1 MSLLKAVVKGVQKRP
16 QRVVI
21 YGVESV
27 GKTTLAAQ
35 APAPIFL
42 DLENGSQ
49 HLDVARVPVRDWKSV
64 MGALEELA
72 AGGHDYRT
80 VVVDSAD
87 WAERLAVADLLAE
100 TKKASVE
107 DFPYGKGWVMAA
119 ERYARMLARLDDVL
133 AAGMNV
139 LIIGHA
145 QVKRHEPP
153 DQMAAYDRYELKLSR
168 QVGPMVKEWAD
179 ELYFCQFKTRLMQ
192 ADSGKMKAKGGKE
205 RVIYTCHA
213 AAYDAKTRAGLAD
226 ELPLAFESVAS
237 VFSDEA
243 PRSETKDDIVEVVG
257 GVLKELELSRKEV
270 EAFLIS
276 RGELDKGQTWEAA
289 PKAFLQRIAQH
300 PERFVTAVRGWR
312 EAA

>member
-1 MSLLKAVVKGVQKRP
+1 MSFLKSVVKGVQKRP

-49 HLDVARVPVRDWKSV
+49 HLDVARVPVRDWKSL
-64 MGALEELA
+64 MASLEELA
-72 AGGHDYRT
+72 AGGHEYRT

-100 TKKASVE
+100 TKKTSVE

-119 ERYARMLARLDDVL
+119 ERYARMLSRLDDVL
-133 AAGMNV
+133 SSGMTV
-139 LIIGHA
+139 LVIGHA

-153 DQMAAYDRYELKLSR
+153 DQVAAYDRYELKLAR

-192 ADSGKMKAKGGKE
+192 GESGKMKAKGGKE

-237 VFSDEA
+237 VFTDQA
-243 PRSETKDDIVEVVG
+243 RTETKDDIVEVVG
-257 GVLKELELSRKEV
+257 RVFEQFEVARKEV
-270 EAFLIS
+270 EAFLLS
-276 RGELDKGQTWEAA
+276 RGELERGQTWEVA

-300 PERFVTAVRGWR
+300 PERFVTAVRGWK

>member
-1 MSLLKAVVKGVQKRP
+1 MSLLSAVVKGVQKRP
-16 QRVVI
+16 QRIVI

-35 APAPIFL
+35 TPAPIFL

-49 HLDVARVPVRDWKSV
+49 HLDVARVPVRDWKAV
-64 MGALEELA
+64 MSALEELV
-72 AGGHDYRT
+72 AGGHDYQT

-100 TKKASVE
+100 TKKGSVE

-119 ERYARMLARLDDVL
+119 ERYARLLARLDDVVE
-133 AAGMNV
+133 AGMNV
-139 LIIGHA
+139 LVIGHA

-153 DQMAAYDRYELKLSR
+153 DQLAAYDRYELKLSR
-168 QVGPMVKEWAD
+168 QVAPMVKEWAD

-213 AAYDAKTRAGLAD
+213 AAYDAKTRAGLAE
-226 ELPLAFESVAS
+226 ELPLAFDSIAS
-237 VFSDEA
+237 VFVQEA
-243 PRSETKDDIVEVVG
+243 PQKQTKDDIVARVKALFEEQK
-257 GVLKELELSRKEV
+257 LIRADV
-270 EAFLIS
+270 EGFLCD
-276 RGELDKGQTWEAA
+276 RGELDKGQGWETA
-289 PKAFLQRIAQH
+289 PAAFLQRVAQH
-300 PERFVTAVRGWR
+300 PERFVTAVRGWK